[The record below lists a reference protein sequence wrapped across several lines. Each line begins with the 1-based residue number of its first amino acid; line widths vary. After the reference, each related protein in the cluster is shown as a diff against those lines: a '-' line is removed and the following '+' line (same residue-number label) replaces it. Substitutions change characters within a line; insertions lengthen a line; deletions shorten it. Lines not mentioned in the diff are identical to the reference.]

1 MATATARVTD
11 LRLVPLPGSIPA
23 PPIPAGLASL
33 SLPGATV
40 DLTPA
45 IAALVTPP
53 AELLAVSSATSSANG
68 RCAGGRPTLTATS
81 ATTGLRVLGRTVASG
96 SLDEAI
102 PVTGAQTIAPA
113 QLDPAKVTL
122 PGGAPLPAA
131 LVGAA
136 SDGAR
141 RAAADHAPGAGRQA
155 HRPPGRGDAHGRA
168 PDPPRAAR
176 HRRAR
181 RRTLLDAVLGE
192 TSVAADGVACGGA
205 AQVAAEQAL
214 QCTKRRLVLVDVLRR
229 GGRVQLMG
237 VADRRLIG
245 RTVDLRFVTLRSTS
259 RGRRVARAK
268 VGRNGVFRA
277 TAPLPPR
284 KLRRSNRARYQAVLG
299 RERSLRLKLVRRMAL
314 RGVRSAHGRVTIS
327 GRVIGPLADPVA
339 PIVVRRRVSCSRT
352 VVVRCVRPQ
361 RDGRF
366 RVTLA
371 GPPRAL
377 AATYRFE
384 TKVRR
389 KTTNPK
395 LFPTC
400 TLPRPVEFR

>member
-1 MATATARVTD
+1 M
-11 LRLVPLPGSIPA
+11 
-23 PPIPAGLASL
+23 
-33 SLPGATV
+33 
-40 DLTPA
+40 
-45 IAALVTPP
+45 
-53 AELLAVSSATSSANG
+53 
-68 RCAGGRPTLTATS
+68 
-81 ATTGLRVLGRTVASG
+81 ASG

-102 PVTGAQTIAPA
+102 PVTGAQTISPA

-131 LVGAA
+131 LVGPLQTALAA
-136 SDGAR
+136 LPPITLPAQVGQLTVRPGEETRTAGRLTR
-141 RAAADHAPGAGRQA
+141 RALHVTVALGGV
-155 HRPPGRGDAHGRA
+155 
-168 PDPPRAAR
+168 
-176 HRRAR
+176 
-181 RRTLLDAVLGE
+181 TLLDAVLGE

-237 VADRRLIG
+237 VADRRLD
-245 RTVDLRFVTLRSTS
+245 RPHRRPALRDAQVDRAAGAAW
-259 RGRRVARAK
+259 RGRRSGATACS
-268 VGRNGVFRA
+268 A
-277 TAPLPPR
+277 TTAPLPPR

-327 GRVIGPLADPVA
+327 GRVARPAGATRSRRSSCGGACRARAPSSSAASGPA
-339 PIVVRRRVSCSRT
+339 
-352 VVVRCVRPQ
+352 

-395 LFPTC
+395 LFPTF
-400 TLPRPVEFR
+400 TLPRSVEFR